1 MKYLTATIQ
10 LRKAFTH
17 YVYYTEKG
25 LNGFKDNYQQ
35 LCKYRNTLQYPATHL
50 GLFFFLQTKAQ
61 NIFFISHMDVMT

>member
-50 GLFFFLQTKAQ
+50 GFFFSKPKQR
-61 NIFFISHMDVMT
+61 IFFSFHTWM

>member
-25 LNGFKDNYQQ
+25 LNGFKDNYQHKQ
-35 LCKYRNTLQYPATHL
+35 K
-50 GLFFFLQTKAQ
+50 
-61 NIFFISHMDVMT
+61 